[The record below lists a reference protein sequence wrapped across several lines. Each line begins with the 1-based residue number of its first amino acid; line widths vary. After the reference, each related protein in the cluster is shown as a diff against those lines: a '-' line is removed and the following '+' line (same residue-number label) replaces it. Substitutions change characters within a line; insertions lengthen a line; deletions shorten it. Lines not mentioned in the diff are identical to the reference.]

1 MTSLAAVRRTICAFA
16 LAALAGTALAAPAS
30 AQEELLPVSVVGPD
44 SVNLSLQPESGE
56 PGEPGE
62 PQIELGLR
70 APGEAVPDDEG
81 IIWPIHNGEYTVTVD
96 ASSLAGVAAVNFS
109 RLGGWQGCSVDGLV
123 ATCSRSEIYAGQD
136 HNDLGGIRL
145 DVTDESAAGDFGT
158 ISVTAAGE
166 GLAFTG
172 HTVDVLVGGPEL
184 RMKQLAEPEGF
195 RAGDTFQAPLSFRN
209 QGGLGGRG
217 VVLRISGTRGLSFPS
232 TFGNCW
238 YDPRDPD
245 DLRGWSTALCAFD
258 SEFAAGAAYGL
269 SAPFPIGT
277 AAFALYDSMYYSFSA
292 VPADK
297 VAELLAEGDYQPGTG
312 PELGLV
318 RLPDADPAGY
328 TQYAEMDLPTTN
340 TFDLDLTGE
349 RLRARKGQTVSV
361 DVGFANHG
369 PAWLAL
375 LRSGGEPISFW
386 VDLPPG
392 TTTTAAPEACRPAD
406 WEGAEG
412 DYLCD
417 IDTPILEDASRT
429 FTFGLRVDEV
439 IKNATGRAFF
449 AYTMPNEGN
458 PANDAG
464 AIVLNPRG
472 RH

>member
-1 MTSLAAVRRTICAFA
+1 MTSLAAVRRTISAFA
-16 LAALAGTALAAPAS
+16 LAALAGTALAGPAQ
-30 AQEELLPVSVVGPD
+30 AQEDPLPVSITGPD

-70 APGEAVPDDEG
+70 APGEAVPDDQG
-81 IIWPIHNGEYTVTVD
+81 VIWPIHYGAYTVTVD
-96 ASSLAGVAAVNFS
+96 ASSLAGVAAVDFS

-123 ATCSRSEIYAGQD
+123 ATCSRSDIYAGQD
-136 HNDLGGIRL
+136 FNDLGRIRL
-145 DVTDESAAGDFGT
+145 DVTDESAAGDFGS
-158 ISVTAAGE
+158 IEITAAGE

-184 RMKQLAEPEGF
+184 QMKQLGEPEGF
-195 RAGDTFQAPLSFRN
+195 RAGDTFRAPLGFRN
-209 QGGLGGRG
+209 LGGVGGKG
-217 VVLRISGTRGLSFPS
+217 VVLRISGSRGLSFPS

-245 DLRGWSTALCAFD
+245 DLRGRSTALCVFD
-258 SEFAAGAAYGL
+258 SEFAAGATYGL
-269 SAPFPIGT
+269 SDPFPIGT
-277 AAFALYDSMYYSFSA
+277 ADFALYDSMAYAFSA
-292 VPADK
+292 VPADQ
-297 VAELLAEGDYQPGTG
+297 VADLLAEGDYRAGTG

-318 RLPDADPAGY
+318 RLPDADPADY
-328 TQYAEMDLPTTN
+328 TLYAETDLPTTN

-369 PAWLAL
+369 PAWLAV

-392 TTTTAAPEACRPAD
+392 TTTTTVPEGCRRAD

-412 DYLCD
+412 DYLCN
-417 IDTPILEDASRT
+417 IATPILEDATRT

-439 IKNATGRAFF
+439 IRNATGRAFF

-458 PANDAG
+458 PANDDG
-464 AIVLNPRG
+464 QIVLNPRG
-472 RH
+472 RR